1 MNDEANIRASA
12 SKPAFFI
19 VHRSSFIVHND
30 SPMAE
35 QPVGS
40 RARFRTLAA
49 ETALP
54 IDADDLMALGR
65 RYTDQGM
72 YDEAI
77 HLYEMAGKL
86 KPGSVS
92 LRINL
97 ARVRDLKKEAE
108 ESRYK
113 DVKSEVIAERARDE
127 IDSSQYVGLAQYYIA
142 KDQSAK
148 AIELLEIAKIKTP
161 NNYRPFEILGRL
173 YYSQGEWE
181 PAHEEIQKARKLNPF
196 DRGLAEISGRIQFE
210 LKNYERSLDDFVDAF
225 LLATDQ
231 KGESTEPV
239 RRMINT
245 LRRVHNIDAKD
256 LNHRIKER
264 VEQLQ
269 LCTERLEIRKE
280 NLFRFDP
287 RKDLKGILQKIT
299 RAAEKR
305 EDLITTSHDLRRL
318 AVFQHMKDEQIFRLS
333 RFARVEGYAT
343 GDYVFREED
352 RSMDFY
358 VVKDGKIEIRKETP
372 FGPQILGTLTADTIF
387 GEMNFID
394 RTHRSSDALAIEAS
408 ACYTFSFSAL
418 DQLMD
423 EEKELAVG
431 LHWAFWRSLTEK
443 VRDANEQLKLFF
455 QEDAKRGAGRKRA
468 VDQKREIQ
476 QVTVKSEDKVDLFRE
491 RGLSAAEMKL
501 LATFSSE
508 ERFREG
514 SMIFREGERGDKLY
528 IVLDGRVR
536 ISKFIPGVG
545 EEALTVL
552 DRGDFFG
559 EMALIDDKPRSA
571 DGKAHE
577 GDATVLS
584 IDRATLNEILSMDPH
599 ASLQFLNL
607 LCRMISRRL
616 REINEKIVQWKYMS
630 GGF

>member
-1 MNDEANIRASA
+1 
-12 SKPAFFI
+12 
-19 VHRSSFIVHND
+19 
-30 SPMAE
+30 MAE
-35 QPVGS
+35 QPVGA

-49 ETALP
+49 ETSIP
-54 IDADDLMALGR
+54 IEADDLLALAR
-65 RYTDQGM
+65 RYADQGM
-72 YDEAI
+72 YDESI
-77 HLYEMAGKL
+77 HLYEMAEKL
-86 KPGSVS
+86 KPGSVA

-97 ARVRDLKKEAE
+97 ARVRDQKTAAE
-108 ESRYK
+108 ESRYA
-113 DVKSEVIAERARDE
+113 SLRTEVVHERARDE
-127 IDSSQYVGLAQYYIA
+127 VDSSQYVGLAQYYMA
-142 KDQSAK
+142 KDQTSK
-148 AIELLEIAKIKTP
+148 AIELLEIAKLKTP

-173 YYSQGEWE
+173 YYSQGEWTA
-181 PAHEEIQKARKLNPF
+181 AHEEIQRARKLNPF
-196 DRGLAEISGRIQFE
+196 DRGLAEISGRIEFE
-210 LKNYERSLDDFVDAF
+210 LKNFDRALEDFIDAF

-245 LRRVHNIDAKD
+245 LKRIHNIDAKD
-256 LNHRIKER
+256 LNARIKER
-264 VEQLQ
+264 VENLQ
-269 LCTERLEIRKE
+269 LCTERLEFRKE
-280 NLFRFDP
+280 NLFRLDTK
-287 RKDLKGILQKIT
+287 KDLKGIIDKIT

-305 EDLITTSHDLRRL
+305 EDLISVSHDLRKLR
-318 AVFQHMKDEQIFRLS
+318 VFQHIKDEQIFRLS
-333 RFARVEGYAT
+333 KFARVEAFME
-343 GDYVFREED
+343 GDYVFHAED

-358 VVKDGKIEIRKETP
+358 VVREGRIEIRKDTP
-372 FGPQILGTLTADTIF
+372 FGPQILGGLVADTIF

-394 RTHRSSDALAIEAS
+394 RTHRSSDAVAVQPS
-408 ACYTFSFSAL
+408 AAYTFSFSAL
-418 DQLMD
+418 DQLLD
-423 EEKELAVG
+423 EDKELAVG
-431 LHWAFWRSLTEK
+431 LHWAFWRSLAEK

-455 QEDAKRGAGRKRA
+455 QEDAKKGQGRKRA
-468 VDQKREIQ
+468 EGTREVQ

-508 ERFREG
+508 ERFSEG
-514 SMIFREGERGDKLY
+514 SMIFREGEKGDKLY

-571 DGKAHE
+571 DAKAHE
-577 GDATVLS
+577 QDATVLS

-616 REINEKIVQWKYMS
+616 REINDKIVQWKYMS

>member
-1 MNDEANIRASA
+1 
-12 SKPAFFI
+12 
-19 VHRSSFIVHND
+19 
-30 SPMAE
+30 MAE
-35 QPVGS
+35 QPMTPN

-49 ETALP
+49 ETSIP
-54 IDADDLMALGR
+54 IEAEDLIILAK
-65 RYTDQGM
+65 RYADQGM
-72 YDEAI
+72 FDESI
-77 HLYEMAGKL
+77 HLYEMAEKL
-86 KPGSVS
+86 KPGSVA

-97 ARVRDLKKEAE
+97 ARVRDLKRAAE
-108 ESRYK
+108 ESRF
-113 DVKSEVIAERARDE
+113 SEVRLEVSAERGRDE
-127 IDSSQYVGLAQYYIA
+127 IDSSQYVGLAQYYMA
-142 KDQSAK
+142 KDQTSK
-148 AIELLEIAKIKTP
+148 AIELLEIAKLKTP
-161 NNYRPFEILGRL
+161 HNYRPYEILGRL

-181 PAHEEIQKARKLNPF
+181 LAHEEIGKARKLNPF
-196 DRGLAEISGRIQFE
+196 DRGLAEVEGRVEFE
-210 LKNYERSLDDFVDAF
+210 LKNFDASFNAFIDAF

-245 LRRVHNIDAKD
+245 LKRIHNIEAKE
-256 LNHRIKER
+256 LNVRIKER

-269 LCTERLEIRKE
+269 LATERLEFRKE
-280 NLFRFDP
+280 NLFKLES
-287 RKDLKGILQKIT
+287 RKDLKEIMVKIT
-299 RAAEKR
+299 RDAEKR
-305 EDLITTSHDLRRL
+305 DNLITISSELRKL
-318 AVFQHMKDEQIFRLS
+318 GVFQHMKDESLFRLS
-333 RFARVEGYAT
+333 KFARIEQLPQG
-343 GDYVFREED
+343 GFVFREDD

-358 VVKDGKIEIRKETP
+358 VVRSGLIEIRKETP
-372 FGPQILGTLTADTIF
+372 FGPQILGALSADTIF

-394 RTHRSSDALAIEAS
+394 RTHRSSDAVAVEPS

-423 EEKELAVG
+423 EDKELAVG
-431 LHWAFWRSLTEK
+431 LHWAFWRSLTVK

-455 QEDAKRGAGRKRA
+455 QEDAKKGQGRKRA
-468 VDQKREIQ
+468 EGKREVQ
-476 QVTVKSEDKVDLFRE
+476 QVTVKSEDKVDLFKE

-501 LATFSSE
+501 LATFSTE

-514 SMIFREGERGDKLY
+514 SMMFREGERGDKLY

-559 EMALIDDKPRSA
+559 EMALIDDKARSA
-571 DGKAHE
+571 DAKAHE

>member
-1 MNDEANIRASA
+1 
-12 SKPAFFI
+12 
-19 VHRSSFIVHND
+19 
-30 SPMAE
+30 MAE
-35 QPVGS
+35 APITPA

-49 ETALP
+49 ETSIP
-54 IDADDLMALGR
+54 IEADDLIALAK
-65 RYTDQGM
+65 RYADQGM
-72 YDEAI
+72 YDESI
-77 HLYEMAGKL
+77 HLYEMGEKL
-86 KPGSVS
+86 KPGSVA

-97 ARVRDLKKEAE
+97 ARVRDLKQAAE
-108 ESRYK
+108 EARFI
-113 DVKSEVIAERARDE
+113 EVRREVSAERGRDE
-127 IDSSQYVGLAQYYIA
+127 IDSSQYAGLAQYYMA
-142 KDQSAK
+142 KDQTSK
-148 AIELLEIAKIKTP
+148 AIELLEIAKLKTP
-161 NNYRPFEILGRL
+161 NNYRPYEILGRL

-181 PAHEEIQKARKLNPF
+181 LAHEEIGKARKLNPF
-196 DRGLAEISGRIQFE
+196 DRGLAEVEGRVEFE
-210 LKNYERSLDDFVDAF
+210 LKNFDGSLDAFIDAF

-245 LRRVHNIDAKD
+245 LKRIHNIESKD
-256 LNHRIKER
+256 LNVRIKER

-269 LCTERLEIRKE
+269 VATERLEFRKE
-280 NLFRFDP
+280 NLFKLES
-287 RKDLKGILQKIT
+287 RKDLKEIMQKIT
-299 RAAEKR
+299 RDAEKR
-305 EDLITTSHDLRRL
+305 DNLITISSELRNL
-318 AVFQHMKDEQIFRLS
+318 GVFQHMKDESLFRLS
-333 RFARVEGYAT
+333 KFARIEQLAQG
-343 GDYVFREED
+343 GYVFREDD

-358 VVKDGKIEIRKETP
+358 VVKNGRIEIRKETP
-372 FGPQILGTLTADTIF
+372 FGPQILGTLSADTIF

-394 RTHRSSDALAIEAS
+394 RTHRSSDAVAVEPS

-423 EEKELAVG
+423 EDKELAVG
-431 LHWAFWRSLTEK
+431 LHWAFWRSLTVK

-455 QEDAKRGAGRKRA
+455 QEDAKKGQGRKRA
-468 VDQKREIQ
+468 EGKREVQ
-476 QVTVKSEDKVDLFRE
+476 QVTVKSEDKVDLFKE

-514 SMIFREGERGDKLY
+514 SMIFREGEKGDKLF

-545 EEALTVL
+545 EEALAVL

-559 EMALIDDKPRSA
+559 EMALIDDMARSA
-571 DGKAHE
+571 DAKAHE

>member
-1 MNDEANIRASA
+1 MA
-12 SKPAFFI
+12 
-19 VHRSSFIVHND
+19 D
-30 SPMAE
+30 SPVLS
-35 QPVGS
+35 PRS
-40 RARFRTLAA
+40 RFKTLAT
-49 ETALP
+49 EVSIP
-54 IDADDLMALGR
+54 IEPDDLVALAR
-65 RYTDQGM
+65 RYADQGM
-72 YDEAI
+72 YDESI
-77 HLYEMAGKL
+77 HLYEMAEKL
-86 KPGSVS
+86 KPGSVAV
-92 LRINL
+92 RINL
-97 ARVRDLKKEAE
+97 ARVRDLKKAAE
-108 ESRYK
+108 DTRYSA
-113 DVKSEVIAERARDE
+113 VKNEVVGERARDE
-127 IDSSQYVGLAQYYIA
+127 IDSSQYVGLAQYYMA
-142 KDQSAK
+142 KDQTSK
-148 AIELLEIAKIKTP
+148 AIELLEIAKLKTP

-181 PAHEEIQKARKLNPF
+181 SAHEEITRARKLNPF

-210 LKNYERSLDDFVDAF
+210 LKHFDRALEDFIDAF

-245 LRRVHNIDAKD
+245 LKRIHNIDTKD
-256 LNHRIKER
+256 LNVRIRER
-264 VEQLQ
+264 VANLE
-269 LCTERLEIRKE
+269 LCTERLEFRKE
-280 NLFRFDP
+280 NLFRVES
-287 RKDLKGILQKIT
+287 RKDMREIIQKIT

-305 EDLITTSHDLRRL
+305 EDLITISHELRKL
-318 AVFQHMKDEQIFRLS
+318 SVFQHMKDEQIFRLS
-333 RFARVEGYAT
+333 KFARVEGYAS
-343 GDYVFREED
+343 GDYVFHEED
-352 RSMDFY
+352 RSMDFF

-372 FGPQILGTLTADTIF
+372 FGPQILGTLASDTIF

-394 RTHRSSDALAIEAS
+394 RTHRSSDGLAKESS

-423 EEKELAVG
+423 EDKELAVG

-455 QEDAKRGAGRKRA
+455 QEDAKKGGGRKREGG
-468 VDQKREIQ
+468 KREVQ
-476 QVTVKSEDKVDLFRE
+476 AVTVKSEDKVDLFRE

-514 SMIFREGERGDKLY
+514 SMIFREGEKGDKLY

-545 EEALTVL
+545 EEALAVL

-571 DGKAHE
+571 DAKAHE
-577 GDATVLS
+577 VDATVLS

-616 REINEKIVQWKYMS
+616 REINDKIVQWKYMS

>member
-1 MNDEANIRASA
+1 
-12 SKPAFFI
+12 
-19 VHRSSFIVHND
+19 
-30 SPMAE
+30 MAE
-35 QPVGS
+35 QPLS
-40 RARFRTLAA
+40 TRARFNTLAGESSIA
-49 ETALP
+49 IE
-54 IDADDLMALGR
+54 ADDLLALAR
-65 RYTDQGM
+65 RYADQEM
-72 YDEAI
+72 FDESI
-77 HLYEMAGKL
+77 HLYEMAEKL
-86 KPGSVS
+86 KPGSVA

-97 ARVRDLKKEAE
+97 ARVRDLKKAAE
-108 ESRYK
+108 ESRFSG
-113 DVKSEVIAERARDE
+113 VRLEVVAERARDE
-127 IDSSQYVGLAQYYIA
+127 IDSSQYVGLAQYYMA
-142 KDQSAK
+142 KDQTSK

-161 NNYRPFEILGRL
+161 NNYRPYEILGRL

-181 PAHEEIQKARKLNPF
+181 AAHEEISTARKLNPF
-196 DRGLAEISGRIQFE
+196 DRGLAESSGRVEFE
-210 LKNYERSLDDFVDAF
+210 LKNFDKALDDFIDAF

-245 LRRVHNIDAKD
+245 LKRIHNIEAKE
-256 LNHRIKER
+256 LNTRIKER
-264 VEQLQ
+264 VENLQ
-269 LCTERLEIRKE
+269 LATERLEIRKE
-280 NLFRFDP
+280 NLFRLES
-287 RKDLKGILQKIT
+287 RKDLKEILNKIT

-305 EDLITTSHDLRRL
+305 EDLITTSADLRRL

-333 RFARVEGYAT
+333 KFAHVEGFPS

-352 RSMDFY
+352 KSMDFY
-358 VVKDGKIEIRKETP
+358 VVKDGRIEIRKETP
-372 FGPQILGTLTADTIF
+372 FGPQILGALTSDQIF

-394 RTHRSSDALAIEAS
+394 RMHRSSDALSIEPS

-423 EEKELAVG
+423 EDKELAVG
-431 LHWAFWRSLTEK
+431 LHWAFWRSLAEK

-455 QEDAKRGAGRKRA
+455 QEDAKRGGGRKR
-468 VDQKREIQ
+468 VESTREVQ

-501 LATFSSE
+501 LATFSTE

-514 SMIFREGERGDKLY
+514 SMIFREGEKGDKLY

-545 EEALTVL
+545 EEALAVL

-571 DGKAHE
+571 DAKAHE
-577 GDATVLS
+577 TDATILS

>member
-1 MNDEANIRASA
+1 MT
-12 SKPAFFI
+12 
-19 VHRSSFIVHND
+19 
-30 SPMAE
+30 E
-35 QPVGS
+35 QP
-40 RARFRTLAA
+40 RTTRRFRAVSA
-49 ETALP
+49 EPSAPL
-54 IDADDLMALGR
+54 DADDLLLLAR
-65 RYTDQGM
+65 RYCDEGM
-72 YDEAI
+72 YDESI
-77 HLYEMAGKL
+77 HLYEMAEKL
-86 KPGSVS
+86 RPGSVA

-97 ARVRDLKKEAE
+97 ARARDLQKAADEA
-108 ESRYK
+108 RYAAMRQ
-113 DVKSEVIAERARDE
+113 EIAADRGRDE
-127 IDSSQYVGLAQYYIA
+127 IDASQYVGLAQYYMA
-142 KDQSAK
+142 KDQTSK
-148 AIELLEIAKIKTP
+148 AIELLEIAKLKTP

-173 YYSQGEWE
+173 YYSQGEWNA
-181 PAHEEIQKARKLNPF
+181 AHEEIARARKLNPF
-196 DRGLAEISGRIQFE
+196 DRGLAEISGRIEFE
-210 LKNYERSLDDFVDAF
+210 LKNFDRALDDFIDAF
-225 LLATDQ
+225 LLSTDQ
-231 KGESTEPV
+231 KGEQTEPV

-245 LRRVHNIDAKD
+245 LKRIHNIDATD
-256 LNHRIKER
+256 LNARIKLR
-264 VEQLQ
+264 VDQLQ
-269 LCTERLEIRKE
+269 LATERLELRKE
-280 NLFRFDP
+280 NLFRLET
-287 RKDLKGILQKIT
+287 RKDVQEIMQKIN

-333 RFARVEGYAT
+333 KFARVEGFT
-343 GDYVFREED
+343 GGDYVFREED

-358 VVKDGKIEIRKETP
+358 VVKDGRIEIRKETP
-372 FGPQILGTLTADTIF
+372 FGPQILGVLTTDTIF

-394 RTHRSSDALAIEAS
+394 RAHRSSDAIAIEAS

-423 EEKELAVG
+423 EDKELAVG
-431 LHWAFWRSLTEK
+431 LHWAFWRSLAEK

-455 QEDAKRGAGRKRA
+455 QEDAKKGAGRKRA
-468 VDQKREIQ
+468 DGKRETK
-476 QVTVKSEDKVDLFRE
+476 QVTVRSEDKVDLFRE

-501 LATFSSE
+501 LATFSTE
-508 ERFREG
+508 ERFRAG
-514 SMIFREGERGDKLY
+514 SMIFREGEKGDKLY

-571 DGKAHE
+571 DAKAHE
-577 GDATVLS
+577 NDATVLS

>member
-1 MNDEANIRASA
+1 
-12 SKPAFFI
+12 
-19 VHRSSFIVHND
+19 
-30 SPMAE
+30 MAE

-54 IDADDLMALGR
+54 IEADDLLGLAR
-65 RYTDQGM
+65 RYADQGM
-72 YDEAI
+72 YDESI
-77 HLYEMAGKL
+77 HLYEMAEKL
-86 KPGSVS
+86 KPGSVA

-97 ARVRDLKKEAE
+97 ARVRDLKRQAE
-108 ESRYK
+108 ESRYR
-113 DVKSEVIAERARDE
+113 DVKAEVVAERGRDE
-127 IDSSQYVGLAQYYIA
+127 VDSSQYVGLAQYYIA
-142 KDQSAK
+142 KDQTSK

-173 YYSQGEWE
+173 YYSQGEWDV
-181 PAHEEIQKARKLNPF
+181 AHEEIQKARKLNPF

-210 LKNYERSLDDFVDAF
+210 LKNFDLSLNDFVDAF

-231 KGESTEPV
+231 KGESTESV

-245 LRRVHNIDAKD
+245 LKRVHNIDAKV
-256 LNHRIKER
+256 LNARIKER

-269 LCTERLEIRKE
+269 LCTERLELRKE
-280 NLFRFDP
+280 NLFRFDSH
-287 RKDLKGILQKIT
+287 KDIKGILQKIT

-358 VVKDGKIEIRKETP
+358 VVKDGRIEIRKETP
-372 FGPQILGTLTADTIF
+372 FGPQILGALTADTIF

-394 RTHRSSDALAIEAS
+394 RTHRSSDGLATEAS

-423 EEKELAVG
+423 EDKELAVG

-468 VDQKREIQ
+468 VDGKRETQ

>member
-1 MNDEANIRASA
+1 
-12 SKPAFFI
+12 
-19 VHRSSFIVHND
+19 
-30 SPMAE
+30 MAE
-35 QPVGS
+35 SPLTT
-40 RARFRTLAA
+40 RPRFLTVAA
-49 ETALP
+49 ETNIP
-54 IDADDLMALGR
+54 IEADDLLILAR
-65 RYTDQGM
+65 RYCDQGM
-72 YDEAI
+72 YDESI
-77 HLYEMAGKL
+77 HLFEMAEKL
-86 KPGSVS
+86 KPGSVA

-97 ARVRDLKKEAE
+97 ARARDLKKQAE
-108 ESRYK
+108 QTRYADLK
-113 DVKSEVIAERARDE
+113 LEVIAERARD
-127 IDSSQYVGLAQYYIA
+127 DMDASQYIGLAQYYMA
-142 KDQSAK
+142 KDQTSK

-161 NNYRPFEILGRL
+161 NNYRTYEILGRL
-173 YYSQGEWE
+173 YYSQGEWTI
-181 PAHEEIQKARKLNPF
+181 AHEEIQRARKLNPF

-210 LKNYERSLDDFVDAF
+210 LKNFDLALDDFIDAF

-245 LRRVHNIDAKD
+245 LKRIHNIEAKD
-256 LNHRIKER
+256 LNARIKDR

-269 LCTERLEIRKE
+269 LCTERLEHRKE
-280 NLFRFDP
+280 NLFRVDG
-287 RKDLKGILQKIT
+287 RNDLKEILHKIT

-305 EDLITTSHDLRRL
+305 EDLITVAGDLRRL

-333 RFARVEGYAT
+333 KFARIEGYAT

-358 VVKDGKIEIRKETP
+358 VVKDGRIEIRKETP
-372 FGPQILGTLTADTIF
+372 FGPQILGTLTTDTIF

-394 RTHRSSDALAIEAS
+394 RTHRSSDGIAKEAS

-418 DQLMD
+418 DQLLD
-423 EEKELAVG
+423 EDKELAVG

-455 QEDAKRGAGRKRA
+455 QEDAKRGQGRKRV
-468 VDQKREIQ
+468 VDSKREVQ

-514 SMIFREGERGDKLY
+514 SMIFREGEKGDKLY

-559 EMALIDDKPRSA
+559 EMALIDEKPRSA
-571 DGKAHE
+571 DAKSHE

-616 REINEKIVQWKYMS
+616 REINDKIVQWKYMS

>member
-1 MNDEANIRASA
+1 
-12 SKPAFFI
+12 
-19 VHRSSFIVHND
+19 
-30 SPMAE
+30 MAE
-35 QPVGS
+35 QPIAS

-49 ETALP
+49 EAP
-54 IDADDLMALGR
+54 IPIEADDLLALAR
-65 RYTDQGM
+65 RYADQGM
-72 YDEAI
+72 YDESI
-77 HLYEMAGKL
+77 HLYEMAEKL

-92 LRINL
+92 VRINL
-97 ARVRDLKKEAE
+97 ARVRDQKKVAE
-108 ESRYK
+108 ENRYSA
-113 DVKSEVIAERARDE
+113 VKHEILVDRGRDE
-127 IDSSQYVGLAQYYIA
+127 IDSSQYVGLAQYYMA
-142 KDQSAK
+142 KDQTSK
-148 AIELLEIAKIKTP
+148 SIELLEIAKLKTP

-173 YYSQGEWE
+173 YYSQGEWDL
-181 PAHEEIQKARKLNPF
+181 AYEEISTARKLNPF
-196 DRGLAEISGRIQFE
+196 DRGLAEICGRIEFE
-210 LKNYERSLDDFVDAF
+210 LKNFDRALDNFIDAF

-245 LRRVHNIDAKD
+245 LKRIHSIDSKA
-256 LNHRIKER
+256 LNGRIKER

-269 LCTERLEIRKE
+269 LATERLEFRKE
-280 NLFRFDP
+280 NLFRLES
-287 RKDLKGILQKIT
+287 RKDLKEIIQKIT
-299 RAAEKR
+299 RAEEKR
-305 EDLITTSHDLRRL
+305 EDLIIIAHDLRKL
-318 AVFQHMKDEQIFRLS
+318 SVFQHMKDEQIFRLS
-333 RFARVEGYAT
+333 KFARVEGFT
-343 GDYVFREED
+343 SGDYVFREED

-358 VVKDGKIEIRKETP
+358 VVKDGRIDIRKDTP
-372 FGPQILGTLTADTIF
+372 FGPQILGTLLPDHIF

-394 RTHRSSDALAIEAS
+394 RTHRSSDGMATESS

-423 EEKELAVG
+423 EDKELAVG

-455 QEDAKRGAGRKRA
+455 QEDAKKGGGRKR
-468 VDQKREIQ
+468 VDSKREMQ
-476 QVTVKSEDKVDLFRE
+476 QVTVKSEEKVDLFRE

-514 SMIFREGERGDKLY
+514 SMIFREGEKGDKLY

-545 EEALTVL
+545 EEALAVL

-559 EMALIDDKPRSA
+559 EMALIDDMPRSA
-571 DGKAHE
+571 DAKAHE
-577 GDATVLS
+577 QDATVLS

-616 REINEKIVQWKYMS
+616 REINDKIVQWKYMS

>member
-1 MNDEANIRASA
+1 
-12 SKPAFFI
+12 
-19 VHRSSFIVHND
+19 
-30 SPMAE
+30 MAE
-35 QPVGS
+35 QPLGS
-40 RARFRTLAA
+40 RARFRPPAVEANIPIEPDDLLTLA
-49 ETALP
+49 
-54 IDADDLMALGR
+54 R
-65 RYTDQGM
+65 RYADQGM
-72 YDEAI
+72 YDESI
-77 HLYEMAGKL
+77 HLYEMAEKL

-92 LRINL
+92 LHINL
-97 ARVRDLKKEAE
+97 ARVRDLKKQAE
-108 ESRYK
+108 DSRYTS
-113 DVKSEVIAERARDE
+113 VRQEVSAERSRDE

-142 KDQSAK
+142 KDQMSK
-148 AIELLEIAKIKTP
+148 AIELLEIAKLKTP
-161 NNYRPFEILGRL
+161 HNYRPFEILGRL
-173 YYSQGEWE
+173 YYSQGEWDV
-181 PAHEEIQKARKLNPF
+181 AHEEIQKARKLNPF
-196 DRGLAEISGRIQFE
+196 DRGLAELSGRIQFE
-210 LKNYERSLDDFVDAF
+210 LKNFDRSLEDFIDAF

-245 LRRVHNIDAKD
+245 LKRVHNIQPKE
-256 LNHRIKER
+256 LNSRIKER

-280 NLFRFDP
+280 NLFRLDSG
-287 RKDLKGILQKIT
+287 KDLKDIIQKIT

-305 EDLITTSHDLRRL
+305 EDLITTSHDLRKL

-333 RFARVEGYAT
+333 KLARVEGYAG

-358 VVKDGKIEIRKETP
+358 VVKDGRIEIRKETP
-372 FGPQILGTLTADTIF
+372 FGPQILGTLTSDTIF

-394 RTHRSSDALAIEAS
+394 RTHRSSDGLATEAS

-423 EEKELAVG
+423 EDKELAVG

-468 VDQKREIQ
+468 VDAKREMQ

-514 SMIFREGERGDKLY
+514 SMIFREGEKGDKLY